1 MQVIRNDRKILQEA
15 QPPTR
20 CRRSAQGKTP
30 ERTGGAGGYD
40 FLNHHFAPVSQD
52 KGDML
57 KNRAEIERD
66 FYRSLEY
73 LCDLYK
79 IPVPDVQHQLFPL
92 NILAAYRLV
101 KEQLSTMAPD
111 LELEIIETN
120 TQAACLATMQAYS
133 IGKILYYIPVRPLV
147 DLLAD
152 PARQSEAELL
162 LYIFAYLYHIVG
174 ISWFHNTGSFLDYTY
189 EMMQSWYADVQE
201 PEEEEEE
208 FSMAMLSIFERMC
221 AESDALLRRL
231 RPMRNLRGW
240 RKHLL
245 AFTPSGDAAQ
255 ELKKV
260 AQATWEL
267 YKAYPNRSFWESIRP
282 GLPDQDDE
290 QEESIRP
297 DQYLSFFWDS
307 EDEMYDNLMESIN
320 VSLQECC
327 DIEEPVALQVFDQP
341 QAAVS
346 HSLDF
351 EQRLFTLLDDLC
363 TVLNELA

>member
-1 MQVIRNDRKILQEA
+1 MQAIRNDRKILQETKPA
-15 QPPTR
+15 TR
-20 CRRSAQGKTP
+20 CRRSAQGKAP
-30 ERTGGAGGYD
+30 QRTGGTGGDD
-40 FLNHHFAPVSQD
+40 FLNHHFTPVTQD
-52 KGDML
+52 KDGML
-57 KNRAEIERD
+57 KNRAAMERD

-79 IPVPDVQHQLFPL
+79 IPVPDIQPQVFPL
-92 NILAAYRLV
+92 NILTAYRLV
-101 KEQLSTMAPD
+101 KEQLATMAPD
-111 LELEIIETN
+111 LELVIVETN
-120 TQAACLATMQAYS
+120 TQAACLATMQKYS

-147 DLLAD
+147 DLLAN
-152 PARQSEAELL
+152 PCRQQEAELL
-162 LYIFAYLYHIVG
+162 LYVFAYLYHVVG

-189 EMMQSWYADVQE
+189 EMMQSWYADAQE
-201 PEEEEEE
+201 PEEEE
-208 FSMAMLSIFERMC
+208 FSIEMLAIFERMC
-221 AESDALLRRL
+221 AESDALQRRL

-245 AFTPSGDAAQ
+245 AFTPSDDAAQ

-260 AQATWEL
+260 AQAAWEL
-267 YKAYPNRSFWESIRP
+267 YKAYPGRSFWKSIRP
-282 GLPDQDDE
+282 DLADRDDE
-290 QEESIRP
+290 QEEECIRP

-327 DIEEPVALQVFDQP
+327 DIEEPAALQVFDQP
-341 QAAVS
+341 QAAVN